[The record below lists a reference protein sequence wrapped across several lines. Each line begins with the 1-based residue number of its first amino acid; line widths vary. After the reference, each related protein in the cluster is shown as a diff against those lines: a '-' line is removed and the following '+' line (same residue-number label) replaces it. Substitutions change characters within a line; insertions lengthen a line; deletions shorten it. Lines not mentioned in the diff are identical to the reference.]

1 MLILASLLFA
11 GISPL
16 LTSGAAKSVQLAV
29 GELCLGLPALIYVR
43 YRRGSFI
50 KFFRLK
56 PVNLNVLLACTV
68 LGLAVPILNDEL
80 DRIFSGVM
88 ALPADQE
95 NLLTSFLKAGS
106 WYDWI
111 FLVAGVVLI
120 AGFAEEMLFRG
131 LLQQALER
139 RWDYVRAITLSALVF
154 AMIHPSPWFAQVM
167 LIGGLLGY
175 IAWRTDSVFPGIV
188 LHGLNNA
195 FALLLVNDKGLGSMS
210 WYEWYGHVH
219 PTVIAVAACLC
230 FYGFSWFLKATPL
243 KDPVS

>member
-1 MLILASLLFA
+1 MLILASLLLA

-16 LTSGAAKSVQLAV
+16 LTRNAAKSVQLAV
-29 GELCLGLPALIYVR
+29 GELCLGLPALFYIR
-43 YRRGSFI
+43 YRGGSLI
-50 KFFRLK
+50 KAFRLNR
-56 PVNLNVLLACTV
+56 VDLGVILSCTV
-68 LGLAVPILNDEL
+68 LGLAVPVLNDEL
-80 DRIFSGVM
+80 ERLFSSFVE
-88 ALPADQE
+88 LPAEQE
-95 NLLTSFLKAGS
+95 TLLTSFLKASS
-106 WYDWI
+106 WSDWV

-120 AGFAEEMLFRG
+120 AGFAEEILFRG

-139 RWDYVRAITLSALVF
+139 RWDFVRAITLSALVF

-175 IAWRTDSVFPGIV
+175 IAWRADSVFPGIV

-195 FALLLVNDKGLGSMS
+195 FALLLVNDKGLGSWS

-230 FYGFSWFLKATPL
+230 FYGFTWFLKATPL
-243 KDPVS
+243 EASDS